1 MSEGL
6 IPCGDA
12 TKFLVR
18 LGRASRKRGKDMLHA
33 FDDRQGHIYA
43 LCLGLFVQPLGIAPK
58 RLSPSGIDIK
68 RRVTGE
74 IVLQRDGL
82 RI

>member
-1 MSEGL
+1 
-6 IPCGDA
+6 
-12 TKFLVR
+12 
-18 LGRASRKRGKDMLHA
+18 MLHA

-74 IVLQRDGL
+74 IVLQRVGQ

>member
-1 MSEGL
+1 
-6 IPCGDA
+6 
-12 TKFLVR
+12 
-18 LGRASRKRGKDMLHA
+18 MLHA

-74 IVLQRDGL
+74 IVLQRVGQ
-82 RI
+82 RIKRIRAFTEEHPRHRFEDRFAD